1 MSVFKDLCGNFRL
14 TFAKKSGIAKIGQ
27 ILELLCFFSCF
38 TVIFTKQSV
47 SVFIMEYR
55 FDNEFIFSH
64 KLLLL
69 LIEVVTMGAV
79 FHYRSFLI

>member
-1 MSVFKDLCGNFRL
+1 MLAFNDFSGNFRL

-38 TVIFTKQSV
+38 TVIFTKQSI
-47 SVFIMEYR
+47 SIFIMEYR
-55 FDNEFIFSH
+55 FDNEFIFSY

-69 LIEVVTMGAV
+69 VVRDMISTN
-79 FHYRSFLI
+79 R